1 MMTGL
6 LELPPEVMAVVCYH
20 LSSTSLAALD
30 STCTSLHWTLDRA
43 LVWTARA
50 RRVNEACAY
59 GCTTGMLEVAR
70 ERSVEDQ
77 RVFKVILGLRKVIKT
92 AVRRFMRRDIEGFSC
107 WKHMMIYRP
116 RGPGSF
122 HAFQAFRALEESKIA
137 FKKMCQA
144 FVSENV
150 QNMKAWGREPRGPN
164 ASLHG
169 RRLCEELLE
178 DGEEVEVDAV
188 LAALAAQAEIV
199 FQDEMEKA
207 KEDITMKLE
216 AILGSP

>member
-70 ERSVEDQ
+70 ERGVEDQ

-92 AVRRFMRRDIEGFSC
+92 TVRRFMRRDIEGFSC

-122 HAFQAFRALEESKIA
+122 HAWLSPPSSRDRLREISGCNRILSGRHRQTCLQR
-137 FKKMCQA
+137 
-144 FVSENV
+144 
-150 QNMKAWGREPRGPN
+150 NMDHYG
-164 ASLHG
+164 
-169 RRLCEELLE
+169 
-178 DGEEVEVDAV
+178 
-188 LAALAAQAEIV
+188 
-199 FQDEMEKA
+199 
-207 KEDITMKLE
+207 
-216 AILGSP
+216 